1 MAARKSE
8 TSPQMHEIKVE
19 RTELHSYLKLQS
31 QKERKAKGRQLPA
44 PKKPFLYLV
53 EAGWRDE

>member
-8 TSPQMHEIKVE
+8 TGPQMHEIKVE
-19 RTELHSYLKLQS
+19 RTELHGYLKLQA

-53 EAGWRDE
+53 KAG